1 MKSAIC
7 DYISA
12 VSSIIR
18 IDEQESIFTTH
29 VNLAEFQ
36 EMIEEINRAPD
47 TFFSAED
54 VSEKVLDNRNIYN
67 MY

>member
-12 VSSIIR
+12 VSSTIKIS
-18 IDEQESIFTTH
+18 EQESIFTTH
-29 VNLAEFQ
+29 VNPAEFQ
-36 EMIEEINRAPD
+36 EMIDEINRAPD
-47 TFFSAED
+47 AFFSAED
-54 VSEKVLDNRNIYN
+54 VSEKVLDKRNIYN